1 MNRIVNIEASERE
14 EETLP
19 IGYSLY

>member
-1 MNRIVNIEASERE
+1 MNRIVNIEVSERE